1 MICRETTAKHTRFE
15 ASIFRSCWG
24 LELGPSPKARTRRGY
39 LYGNL
44 KAYQLLCAFW
54 LLISLSLCDAAETR
68 QVRNATNTFE
78 PWLPACLLACITKIW
93 DDLNDP
99 SAGKFIHQSVN
110 REKETRVCCS
120 KWFSVH
126 LSRVIK
132 RGRER
137 EGDRRESDTW
147 SFGCCCRIG
156 VYHLCMMVT
165 CKSRLSLPASSSWKN
180 NSNKWWGFCGTVR
193 FRICSW
199 YLFEHFVKL
208 VVCVLWR
215 LIGCFIFGG
224 MWTSLKWDLSIFSLV
239 SSNTQV
245 VSHSCNLRYFEIA
258 QWRKIISLT
267 DPYRIFS
274 RSKFWFDLILIFK
287 KFFSTEF

>member
-24 LELGPSPKARTRRGY
+24 LELGPSPKARTRRRY

-54 LLISLSLCDAAETR
+54 LLISLSLCGAAEAR

-110 REKETRVCCS
+110 REEETRVCCS

-132 RGRER
+132 RGCER
-137 EGDRRESDTW
+137 DGDRRESDTW

-165 CKSRLSLPASSSWKN
+165 CKSRYLRVLHGTTTATNDGGFVELFDFAFAPDTYLNILLSSLSVFFEDWSNASYLEACERALNVFISRGKFCIWRRRSSS
-180 NSNKWWGFCGTVR
+180 
-193 FRICSW
+193 
-199 YLFEHFVKL
+199 
-208 VVCVLWR
+208 
-215 LIGCFIFGG
+215 
-224 MWTSLKWDLSIFSLV
+224 
-239 SSNTQV
+239 SSSFN
-245 VSHSCNLRYFEIA
+245 HI
-258 QWRKIISLT
+258 
-267 DPYRIFS
+267 
-274 RSKFWFDLILIFK
+274 
-287 KFFSTEF
+287 